1 MFSKIKEIILKIKVK
16 STRAKTANIY
26 LELPYLCTHTHL
38 YLHRNISVKQKTIYI
53 YTLTHIHKC
62 KPSYTQSH
70 ITHTPHYTEAPKCQC
85 LCTYEHVV
93 KDFKHIQASLDLLLV
108 FSKVSLPFSLST
120 MVIVFYSRL
129 ESYYSNFILLFTSS
143 SRQGIPSSFL

>member
-26 LELPYLCTHTHL
+26 LEIPYLCTHTSLSTQGH
-38 YLHRNISVKQKTIYI
+38 ISQTENHI

-70 ITHTPHYTEAPKCQC
+70 ITHTSHYTEAPKCQC

-93 KDFKHIQASLDLLLV
+93 KDFKYIQASLDLLLV